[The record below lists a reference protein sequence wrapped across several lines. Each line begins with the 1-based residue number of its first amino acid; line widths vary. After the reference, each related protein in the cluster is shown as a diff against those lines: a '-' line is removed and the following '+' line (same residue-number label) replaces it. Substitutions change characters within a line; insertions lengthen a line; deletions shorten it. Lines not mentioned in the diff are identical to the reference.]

1 MTAVKTS
8 WRQSMPEFLQLLD
21 GTLGHK
27 VKLHKEVLGYDL
39 YLVDLSDW
47 KLRFSDRT
55 PLIYVKESDLAEM
68 SARDLAQGLTD
79 LVRAQSLAER
89 NTILVVQGPGD
100 ALKEQLRAT
109 YQPLLVLDETDVR
122 AIRESRRPSGELLD
136 RLAPQLDLSLL
147 TPYETSKPVTGS
159 RFFGR
164 EFEVR
169 RILQTPDSNFAIM
182 GIRRIG
188 KTSLMREIERQLKE
202 QAQDAESEESLE
214 RIIFMD
220 CSAIASPNN
229 FIQEVV
235 RKLRP
240 QELTRLSSKQY
251 PIFFPDF
258 LQRMSQRYGGPIVF
272 FLDEFD
278 KVLTWHYEDDA
289 LLNAL
294 RASSNQGH
302 SRYIV
307 GGFREVMRAFSDLDS
322 PLYNFARPVRLKEF
336 SREQAAAM
344 ILGPLERLGV
354 QFERRNDVVNRV
366 FDETAGQPN
375 LIQFYC
381 SILVE
386 RLDRDGS
393 RRVSPESLFDVY
405 GNDDFRAFVLST
417 FMDNT
422 THLEKAIVFAVM
434 ANLGAEHPFGVQQID
449 GALERRGVEI
459 PLSDLDLACRNLELA
474 GTFTSRGP
482 LFRFATPVF
491 PRMLSENY
499 DVDYLFRKVLQ
510 EGI

>member
-1 MTAVKTS
+1 
-8 WRQSMPEFLQLLD
+8 MPEFLQLLD

-27 VKLHKEVLGYDL
+27 VKMRKELLGYDV

-55 PLIYVKESDLAEM
+55 PVIMVKDADLEAM
-68 SARDLAQGLTD
+68 NARELAQSLSDMT
-79 LVRAQSLAER
+79 RAHSLAER
-89 NTILVVQGPGD
+89 NPIVVVQGPADELKQQLRGLYQSILVLGD
-100 ALKEQLRAT
+100 ADTQ
-109 YQPLLVLDETDVR
+109 
-122 AIRESRRPSGELLD
+122 AIRDSRRPSAALLD
-136 RLAPQLDLSLL
+136 CLAPQLDLSLL

-169 RILQTPDSNFAIM
+169 RIIQTPDSNFAIM

-202 QAQDAESEESLE
+202 QAQEADSEDALE
-214 RIIFMD
+214 RILFMD
-220 CSAIASPNN
+220 CSAIASPNS
-229 FIQEVV
+229 FIHEVV

-240 QELTRLSSKQY
+240 QELTRLGSKQY

-258 LQRMSQRYGGPIVF
+258 LERMAQRYGGPIIF

-278 KVLTWHYEDDA
+278 KVLAWHYEDDS

-307 GGFREVMRAFSDLDS
+307 GGFRDVMRAFSDLDS
-322 PLYNFARPVRLKEF
+322 PLYNFARPIRLKEF
-336 SREQAAAM
+336 SREQAAAL
-344 ILGPLERLGV
+344 ILGPLEKLGV
-354 QFERRNDVVNRV
+354 QFERRNDVVNRI

-381 SILVE
+381 NILVE
-386 RLDRDGS
+386 RLDREGS
-393 RRVSPESLFDVY
+393 RTISPEALFDVY

-434 ANLGAEHPFGVQQID
+434 ADLGAEHAFGAQQID
-449 GALERRGVEI
+449 AALERRAVEI

-482 LFRFATPVF
+482 MFRFATPVF
-491 PRMLSENY
+491 PRMLAENY

>member
-1 MTAVKTS
+1 MNAAKTP
-8 WRQSMPEFLQLLD
+8 WRQQMPDFMQYMD
-21 GTLGHK
+21 GTLNHR
-27 VKLHKEVLGYDL
+27 VKLLKEILGYQI
-39 YLVDLSDW
+39 YFVDFSDW

-55 PLIYVKESDLAEM
+55 PIIYVTEGDLTSLGPRE
-68 SARDLAQGLTD
+68 L
-79 LVRAQSLAER
+79 AQSLADVVRTASLAER
-89 NTILVVQGPGD
+89 SPIALLPGPGEEIAGHLEAFYLPILIID
-100 ALKEQLRAT
+100 
-109 YQPLLVLDETDVR
+109 QPAQQAV
-122 AIRESRRPSGELLD
+122 RESRRPSSELLD
-136 RLAPQLDLSLL
+136 RLARQLDLSLL

-164 EFEVR
+164 EFEIR
-169 RILQTPDSNFAIM
+169 RILQSGDTNFAIM

-188 KTSLMREIERQLKE
+188 KTSLMREIERQLRE
-202 QAQDAESEESLE
+202 QAADSNDENALE

-220 CSAIASPNN
+220 CSALASPASLV
-229 FIQEVV
+229 QEVV

-251 PIFFPDF
+251 PIFIPDF
-258 LQRMSQRYGGPIVF
+258 LERMAQRYGGPIYF

-278 KVLTWHYEDDA
+278 RVLTWHYEDDM

-307 GGFREVMRAFSDLDS
+307 GGFREVMRAFSDLES
-322 PLYNFARPVRLKEF
+322 PLYNFARPIRLKEF

-344 ILGPLERLGV
+344 ILGPLEKLGV
-354 QFERRNDVVNRV
+354 QFERRNDVVNRI

-375 LIQFYC
+375 LVQFYC

-386 RLDRDGS
+386 RLDREGKRS
-393 RRVSPESLFDVY
+393 ISPESLFDVY
-405 GNDDFRAFVLST
+405 GNEDFRAFVLST

-422 THLEKAIVFAVM
+422 TNLEKAIVFAVM
-434 ANLGAEHPFGVQQID
+434 ADVGPENPFGVKAMD
-449 GALERRGVEI
+449 AALERRGVEI

-474 GTFTSRGP
+474 GTFTLRGP
-482 LFRFATPVF
+482 LYRFATPVF